1 MKTLAVWRSTIVLLM
16 FMAFSTAAAAETLQP
31 EWEIL
36 RKEIDDLRKDNAE
49 IRKTNSELVHKMQPL
64 GDSTEL
70 VLNSRFG
77 PNAPVVSRVGKL
89 QMNGLVQVWYCSFQH
104 DRNALFNSPQI
115 NGIQDTN
122 ETSDNDS
129 FRIRRTELR
138 FNFDLNEQ
146 ITTEVMIDPAREAQS
161 FPTLP
166 DNQANSSIFKRLTNS
181 NVANTQTGAGSAPR
195 LLNNAWIDYHDFVPH
210 HDFKVGQFKPPFG
223 EEGIRK
229 SSELDFVERSMLGQ
243 LADFR
248 DMGVYAHGEWWDVNG
263 KGFNDYNDGSGRFQY
278 WIGAFDSAGNFQES
292 AGQQQNRSD
301 DNSNKDIVYRL
312 LVRPVW
318 KQPTWGS
325 LEIGYSQQF
334 GVHGEYGASDPID
347 SPEPGL
353 NRSRTWANRMDA
365 WGYYAPGAMLRG
377 MWVRGEWEWQKD
389 RNAPQS
395 VIDILGNGN
404 SGDGSTQTNGKPFVT
419 QGFYVATGYRL
430 GNSVFGGECSRL
442 PAWAQNLEFAF
453 RYETYQNVE
462 IADLV
467 RNDHTDVFKTSVY
480 TGGLNYY
487 VSGTTK
493 IQVNYDGLR
502 DPHVSKG
509 DLQFHNVRN
518 NVLIVNFQVTW

>member
-1 MKTLAVWRSTIVLLM
+1 MYQIPGATPAIVVA
-16 FMAFSTAAAAETLQP
+16 MAFAIVAANSAENPSADFESLKR
-31 EWEIL
+31 EIESL
-36 RKEIDDLRKDNAE
+36 KKDNAD
-49 IRKTNSELVHKMQPL
+49 IRSTNAELMNRIKPL
-64 GDSTEL
+64 ADSTQFIL
-70 VLNSRFG
+70 DSKYG
-77 PNAPVVSRVGKL
+77 PNAPVTSKQGKL
-89 QMNGLVQVWYCSFQH
+89 SMNGLVQIWYYSFQH
-104 DRNALFNSPQI
+104 DRNALFNDPQI

-138 FNFDLNEQ
+138 FNFGLNEQ

-161 FPTLP
+161 FPNLP
-166 DNQANSSIFKRLTNS
+166 DNQANSSIFKRLTNN
-181 NVANTQTGAGSAPR
+181 NVANTQTGAGAAPR

-229 SSELDFVERSMLGQ
+229 SSDLDFVERSMLGQ

-248 DMGVYAHGEWWDVNG
+248 DLGVYVHGAWWDDNG
-263 KGFNDYNDGSGRFQY
+263 KGISDYNEDSGRFQY
-278 WIGAFDSAGNFQES
+278 WFGAFDGAGNFQES

-301 DNSNKDIVYRL
+301 DNSDKDFVYRL

-318 KQPTWGS
+318 KQPTWGN

-334 GVHGEYGASDPID
+334 GVHGQYGAPDPIET
-347 SPEPGL
+347 PEPGL
-353 NRSRTWANRMDA
+353 NRTRTWANRMDA
-365 WGYYAPGAMLRG
+365 WGYYAPGSLLRG

-404 SGDGSTQTNGKPFVT
+404 AGNGATQTNGQPFVT

-430 GNSVFGGECSRL
+430 GNGVFGGECSRL
-442 PAWAQNLEFAF
+442 PEWARNLEFTF

-467 RNDHTDVFKTSVY
+467 RNNHTYVFKTSVY
-480 TGGLNYY
+480 TGGINYY

-493 IQVNYDGLR
+493 IQLNYDGLR
-502 DPHVSKG
+502 DPHVSRA
-509 DLQFHNVRN
+509 DLQFHNVKN
-518 NVLIVNFQVTW
+518 NVLVVNFQVTW